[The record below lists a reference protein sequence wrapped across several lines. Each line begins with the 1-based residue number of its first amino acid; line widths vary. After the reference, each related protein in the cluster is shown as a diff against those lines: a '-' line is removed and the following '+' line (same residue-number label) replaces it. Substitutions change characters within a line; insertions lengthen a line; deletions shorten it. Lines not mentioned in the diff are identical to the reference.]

1 MILAPSILS
10 ADFLNL
16 GEALRQCEQGGA
28 DWIHIDVMDGHFV
41 PNLTM
46 GIPLVEACRRGTQL
60 PLDVHLMVERPE
72 GLLEAFA
79 RAGATILTVHLEAS
93 PHIHRTIQA
102 IRALGCKA
110 GVALN
115 PGTPALLLE
124 PILPLVDLVLVM
136 SVNPGFSGQAFIP
149 ESIAKVRQVR
159 QMLDAIGSPAWLE
172 VDGGINPETLP
183 RMAEQG
189 ATAFVAAS
197 AIFQSPLG
205 IPSAIHQLRQAMSG
219 QKGLSN

>member
-1 MILAPSILS
+1 MILSPSILS

-16 GEALRQCEQGGA
+16 GEALHQCEQAGA

-46 GIPLVEACRRGTQL
+46 GIPLVEACRRGTSL

-72 GLLEAFA
+72 ALLESFA
-79 RAGATILTVHLEAS
+79 RAGASILTVHLEACT
-93 PHIHRTIQA
+93 HIHRTLQA
-102 IRALGCKA
+102 IRSLGCKA
-110 GVALN
+110 GIAIN
-115 PGTPALLLE
+115 PGTSPVLLE

-149 ESIAKVRQVR
+149 QSPAKVRQVR

-172 VDGGINPETLP
+172 VDGGINGQTLP
-183 RMAEQG
+183 LMAAQG

-205 IPSAIHQLRQAMSG
+205 IRSAIHELRRLLDAQSTRT
-219 QKGLSN
+219 N

>member
-10 ADFLNL
+10 ADFLYL
-16 GEALRQCEQGGA
+16 GEVLRQCEQGGA

-46 GIPLVEACRRGTQL
+46 GIPLVEAVRRGTNL

-72 GLLEAFA
+72 NLLEAFA
-79 RAGATILTVHLEAS
+79 RAGASILTVHLEAT
-93 PHIHRTIQA
+93 PHIHRTLQL
-102 IRALGCKA
+102 IRALGCQA

-115 PGTPALLLE
+115 PGTPAALLE

-149 ESIAKVRQVR
+149 ESAVKVRQVR
-159 QMLDAIGSPAWLE
+159 HLLNAIGSPAWLE
-172 VDGGINPETLP
+172 VDGGIN
-183 RMAEQG
+183 AEVLSHLAKEG

-197 AIFQSPLG
+197 AIFQSSLG
-205 IPSAIHQLRQAMSG
+205 VPAAIRRLRQAIPG
-219 QKGLSN
+219 EATDP

>member
-16 GEALRQCEQGGA
+16 GEVLRQCEQAGA

-46 GIPLVEACRRGTQL
+46 GIPLVEACRRGTAL

-72 GLLEAFA
+72 TFLESFA
-79 RAGATILTVHLEAS
+79 RAGASILTVHLETCT
-93 PHIHRTIQA
+93 HIHRTLQA
-102 IRALGCKA
+102 IRSLGCKA
-110 GVALN
+110 GIAIN
-115 PGTPALLLE
+115 PGTSPILLG

-136 SVNPGFSGQAFIP
+136 SVNPGFSGQTFIP
-149 ESIAKVRQVR
+149 QSPAKVRQVR

-172 VDGGINPETLP
+172 VDGGINGQTLP
-183 RMAEQG
+183 LVAAQG

-205 IPSAIHQLRQAMSG
+205 IQPAIHELRRLLEAQ
-219 QKGLSN
+219 NTRTD